1 MENSA
6 SSLVEKYVFGVDIGG
21 TTVKIGL
28 LDMDGHKVEVWEIP
42 TRTENNGEKVL
53 PDIAEAIRKKMEDR
67 GIKDSQVVGVG
78 AGAPGP
84 FSDDGTI
91 FKAVNLGWSEFN
103 MKNELHD
110 LVKIPVKCGNDAN
123 VAALGEYWRGGGQ
136 GYKDMLMVTLGPGVG
151 GGIIHNGKIFNGANG
166 AAGEIGHIHLVDD
179 EPDACGCGNHGC
191 FEQFASATGAVR
203 IAKRVLAEYD
213 DDSVLRGGEFA
224 CKDIFDAAK
233 KGDKIATICAEKY
246 GYYLGKGIAA
256 VATVVNPEIIVIG
269 GGVSKAGEMLF
280 DLLMPS
286 FKKYVFSGCADA
298 KFALAKLGND
308 AGVFGAAK
316 MLLY

>member
-1 MENSA
+1 MSR
-6 SSLVEKYVFGVDIGG
+6 YVFGVDIGG

-28 LDMDGHKVEVWEIP
+28 LTEGGEKIEVWEIP
-42 TRTENNGEKVL
+42 TRTENHGENIL
-53 PDIAEAIRKKMEDR
+53 PDVAQSIRAKMNEK
-67 GIKDSQVVGVG
+67 GIDDSEVIGAGVGVPG
-78 AGAPGP
+78 AVNV
-84 FSDDGTI
+84 DGVCHQ
-91 FKAVNLGWSEFN
+91 AVNLGWEKVN
-103 MKNELHD
+103 VVNELHSR
-110 LVKIPVKCGNDAN
+110 LKLPVKAGNDAN
-123 VAALGEYWRGGGQ
+123 VAALGEQWKGGGQ
-136 GYKDMLMVTLGPGVG
+136 GYPNMLLVTLGTGVG
-151 GGIIHNGKIFNGANG
+151 GGIINEGKILTGSRG
-166 AAGEIGHIHLVDD
+166 SGGEIGHIHLVDD

>member
-1 MENSA
+1 MSR
-6 SSLVEKYVFGVDIGG
+6 YVFGVDIGG

-28 LDMDGHKVEVWEIP
+28 LTEGGEKIEVWEIP
-42 TRTENNGEKVL
+42 TRTENHGENIL
-53 PDIAEAIRKKMEDR
+53 PDVAQSIRAKMNEK
-67 GIKDSQVVGVG
+67 GINDSEVIGAGVGVPG
-78 AGAPGP
+78 AVNV
-84 FSDDGTI
+84 DGVCHQ
-91 FKAVNLGWSEFN
+91 AVNLGWEKVN
-103 MKNELHD
+103 VVNELHSR
-110 LVKIPVKCGNDAN
+110 LKLPVKAGNDAN
-123 VAALGEYWRGGGQ
+123 VAALGEQWKGGGQ
-136 GYKDMLMVTLGPGVG
+136 GYPNMLLVTLGTGVG
-151 GGIIHNGKIFNGANG
+151 GGIINEGKILTGSRG
-166 AAGEIGHIHLVDD
+166 SGGEIGHIHLVDD

-308 AGVFGAAK
+308 AGVYGAAK
-316 MLLY
+316 LLL